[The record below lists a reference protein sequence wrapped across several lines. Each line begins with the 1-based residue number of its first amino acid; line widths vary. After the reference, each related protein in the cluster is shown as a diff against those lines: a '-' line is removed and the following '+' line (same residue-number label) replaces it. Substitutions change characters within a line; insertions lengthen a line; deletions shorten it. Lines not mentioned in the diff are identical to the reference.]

1 MVGAAPATVLTRLEI
16 GSQQLELPVVL
27 APMAGVTNRAF
38 RRMCREYGAGLYVS
52 EMVTSRAL
60 VEGNE
65 KTLDMCRFG
74 PDESPRSIQLY
85 GVDPGTIAH
94 AVRIVAEADMA
105 DHIDLNMGCP
115 VPKVTRKGGGAAL
128 PWKLDLFRAIIRS
141 AIGNAGGR
149 PVTVKMRL
157 GIDDDHLT
165 YRDAARIAADEG
177 VHWVALHAR
186 TAQQMYSG
194 QARWS
199 AITDLVEDLHPLPV
213 LGNGDIWT
221 AQDAV
226 DMMAQTGCAGVVI
239 GRGCL
244 GRPWL
249 FGQLAHSLGSGP
261 QVPDPTAAQVCE
273 IVRRH
278 AGLLVDA
285 FGEHK
290 GCQEIRK
297 HIAWYFKGYAVRQH
311 LRLAMAHV
319 STLAELDD
327 LLGMVAEHAPDQVP
341 SPEVLA
347 APRGRTSQLKRVA
360 LPEGWLDSREINS
373 HDRAAVLDA
382 ELSVSGG

>member
-1 MVGAAPATVLTRLEI
+1 MLSPLRI
-16 GSQQLELPVVL
+16 GGTELPVPVVL

-60 VEGNE
+60 VERNAE
-65 KTLDMCRFG
+65 TLAMCAFG
-74 PDESPRSIQLY
+74 DEESPRSIQLY
-85 GVDPGTIAH
+85 GVDPDVMGR
-94 AVRIVAEADMA
+94 AVRMVADDDMA

-128 PWKLDLFRAIIRS
+128 PWKLDLFRSIVRAAVR
-141 AIGNAGGR
+141 NADGR
-149 PVTVKMRL
+149 PVTVKMRK
-157 GIDDDHLT
+157 GIDDEHLT

-177 VHWVALHAR
+177 VEWVALHAR

-194 QARWS
+194 QADWE
-199 AITDLVEDLHPLPV
+199 AIGNLVQDLYPLPV

-226 DMMAQTGCAGVVI
+226 DMMQATGCAGVVI

-249 FGQLAHSLGSGP
+249 FGQLAHRLGDGSP
-261 QVPDPTAAQVCE
+261 VPDPTVAQVCAVLRE
-273 IVRRH
+273 H
-278 AGLLVDA
+278 AGLLVDT

-311 LRLAMAHV
+311 LRLELAHV

-327 LLGMVAEHAPDQVP
+327 LLEMVAERDPEQVP
-341 SPEVLA
+341 PVEVLS
-347 APRGRTSQLKRVA
+347 APRGRTSRLKRVA
-360 LPEGWLDSREINS
+360 LPEGWLDSREVTAGQEES
-373 HDRAAVLDA
+373 VRQA

>member
-1 MVGAAPATVLTRLEI
+1 MLSPLRI
-16 GSQQLELPVVL
+16 GGTELPVPVVL

-60 VEGNE
+60 VERNAE
-65 KTLDMCRFG
+65 TLAMCAFG
-74 PDESPRSIQLY
+74 DEESPRSIQLY
-85 GVDPGTIAH
+85 GVDPDVMGR
-94 AVRIVAEADMA
+94 AVRMVADDDMA

-128 PWKLDLFRAIIRS
+128 PWKLDLFRSIVRAAVR
-141 AIGNAGGR
+141 NADGR
-149 PVTVKMRL
+149 PVTVKMRK
-157 GIDDDHLT
+157 GIDDEHLT

-177 VHWVALHAR
+177 VEWVALHAR

-194 QARWS
+194 QADWE
-199 AITDLVEDLHPLPV
+199 AIGHLVQDLYPLPV

-226 DMMAQTGCAGVVI
+226 EMMQATGCAGVVI

-249 FGQLAHSLGSGP
+249 FGQLAHRLGDGSP
-261 QVPDPTAAQVCE
+261 VPDPTVAQVCAVLRE
-273 IVRRH
+273 H
-278 AGLLVDA
+278 AGLLVDT

-311 LRLAMAHV
+311 LRLELAHV

-327 LLGMVAEHAPDQVP
+327 LLEMVAERDPEQVP
-341 SPEVLA
+341 PVEVLS
-347 APRGRTSQLKRVA
+347 APRGRTSRLKRVA
-360 LPEGWLDSREINS
+360 LPEGWLDSREVTAGQEES
-373 HDRAAVLDA
+373 VRQA